1 MVQLRTCDD
10 LPVGFGLYCTRPPFD
25 QRHSALDPV
34 TSHFQ
39 HVQLH
44 TGLSM
49 ASTRQ
54 PLSLACVHAQVGET
68 NAVRA
73 ALSMPPFTAAVNLV
87 AAAFLG
93 DFICCQQVDRR
104 RHSRSLSVI
113 WEVVHDSVLTGLVH
127 NLAVSKS
134 SGTYFSSCLGCRMTF
149 CIYTHRKT
157 WSYSD
162 SVSIYPKT

>member
-1 MVQLRTCDD
+1 
-10 LPVGFGLYCTRPPFD
+10 
-25 QRHSALDPV
+25 
-34 TSHFQ
+34 
-39 HVQLH
+39 
-44 TGLSM
+44 M
-49 ASTRQ
+49 APTRQ

-127 NLAVSKS
+127 NLTVSKAREHIS
-134 SGTYFSSCLGCRMTF
+134 PLAL
-149 CIYTHRKT
+149 
-157 WSYSD
+157 
-162 SVSIYPKT
+162 VVE